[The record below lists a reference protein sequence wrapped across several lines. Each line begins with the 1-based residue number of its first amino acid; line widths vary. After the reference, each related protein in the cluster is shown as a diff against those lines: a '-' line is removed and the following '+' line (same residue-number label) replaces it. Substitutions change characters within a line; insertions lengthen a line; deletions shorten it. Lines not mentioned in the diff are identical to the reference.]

1 MQCGITDK
9 NWRCALPALCW
20 ETYLLF
26 IIETISVNVLSFLF
40 PWDDHCVNYQ
50 DWAAWSFTFC
60 KICALILQITFFLIF
75 QWSLNAGVLS
85 SFRWEFKKVWNLS
98 KSAAQAV
105 LCEQKLQI
113 LSEGVSH
120 SVSYTQLQ
128 LTPRAYFFFL
138 PWKLQAPPSQCHHSL
153 RCRKILW
160 LYNHVMWHS
169 GPSEQE
175 KLAQSE
181 LWLVDEPIGFS
192 GWQRRAEI
200 RSP

>member
-98 KSAAQAV
+98 ISAAQAV

-128 LTPRAYFFFL
+128 LTPRVYFFFYPGNYKHL
-138 PWKLQAPPSQCHHSL
+138 LLSA
-153 RCRKILW
+153 II
-160 LYNHVMWHS
+160 VS
-169 GPSEQE
+169 GVERFYDS
-175 KLAQSE
+175 
-181 LWLVDEPIGFS
+181 I
-192 GWQRRAEI
+192 I
-200 RSP
+200 M

>member
-105 LCEQKLQI
+105 NR
-113 LSEGVSH
+113 
-120 SVSYTQLQ
+120 SYKFYLKEWVIVCHTHNFSWLHVF
-128 LTPRAYFFFL
+128 TFFFL
-138 PWKLQAPPSQCHHSL
+138 PWKLQAPPSQCHHRL

>member
-9 NWRCALPALCW
+9 NCRCALPALCW

-26 IIETISVNVLSFLF
+26 IIETISVNVLSFFF
-40 PWDDHCVNYQ
+40 PWDDHCVSYQ

-113 LSEGVSH
+113 LSEGVSQCVIH
-120 SVSYTQLQ
+120 TTSVDSTCL
-128 LTPRAYFFFL
+128 LFFFYPGNYKHL
-138 PWKLQAPPSQCHHSL
+138 LLSAV
-153 RCRKILW
+153 I
-160 LYNHVMWHS
+160 VS
-169 GPSEQE
+169 GVERFYDS
-175 KLAQSE
+175 
-181 LWLVDEPIGFS
+181 I
-192 GWQRRAEI
+192 I
-200 RSP
+200 M